1 MTATTIKDPQ
11 SFLRVSIFLNF
22 HFSIK
27 TQPILKGS
35 VIMFSGILLEMEHR
49 KLKNRAD
56 KLREKLAIQ
65 GLTNEL
71 LVEMQKLQR
80 DVNDLEER
88 TNDELERLGL
98 NK

>member
-1 MTATTIKDPQ
+1 
-11 SFLRVSIFLNF
+11 
-22 HFSIK
+22 
-27 TQPILKGS
+27 
-35 VIMFSGILLEMEHR
+35 MFSGILLKMEHR

-88 TNDELERLGL
+88 TNDELEKLGL
-98 NK
+98 K

>member
-1 MTATTIKDPQ
+1 MHIHGGNIYKNKVEADFSANLNLLGMPDRVREAAMKGVYQSEAYPDPDC
-11 SFLRVSIFLNF
+11 
-22 HFSIK
+22 
-27 TQPILKGS
+27 T
-35 VIMFSGILLEMEHR
+35 
-49 KLKNRAD
+49 

>member
-1 MTATTIKDPQ
+1 
-11 SFLRVSIFLNF
+11 
-22 HFSIK
+22 
-27 TQPILKGS
+27 
-35 VIMFSGILLEMEHR
+35 MFSGILLKMEHR

-80 DVNDLEER
+80 DANDLEER

>member
-1 MTATTIKDPQ
+1 
-11 SFLRVSIFLNF
+11 
-22 HFSIK
+22 
-27 TQPILKGS
+27 
-35 VIMFSGILLEMEHR
+35 MFSGILLKMEHR
-49 KLKNRAD
+49 ELKNRAD

>member
-1 MTATTIKDPQ
+1 
-11 SFLRVSIFLNF
+11 
-22 HFSIK
+22 
-27 TQPILKGS
+27 
-35 VIMFSGILLEMEHR
+35 MFSGILLKMEHR

-65 GLTNEL
+65 GLTDEL

>member
-1 MTATTIKDPQ
+1 
-11 SFLRVSIFLNF
+11 
-22 HFSIK
+22 
-27 TQPILKGS
+27 
-35 VIMFSGILLEMEHR
+35 MFSGILLKMEHR
-49 KLKNRAD
+49 KLKNRED
-56 KLREKLAIQ
+56 KLREKLAVQ

-88 TNDELERLGL
+88 TNDELKKLGL

>member
-1 MTATTIKDPQ
+1 
-11 SFLRVSIFLNF
+11 
-22 HFSIK
+22 
-27 TQPILKGS
+27 
-35 VIMFSGILLEMEHR
+35 MFSGILLKMEHR

>member
-1 MTATTIKDPQ
+1 MFNG
-11 SFLRVSIFLNF
+11 FL
-22 HFSIK
+22 
-27 TQPILKGS
+27 LK
-35 VIMFSGILLEMEHR
+35 LEHQ

>member
-1 MTATTIKDPQ
+1 
-11 SFLRVSIFLNF
+11 
-22 HFSIK
+22 
-27 TQPILKGS
+27 
-35 VIMFSGILLEMEHR
+35 MFSGILLKMEQR

-80 DVNDLEER
+80 NVNDLEER

>member
-1 MTATTIKDPQ
+1 M
-11 SFLRVSIFLNF
+11 
-22 HFSIK
+22 
-27 TQPILKGS
+27 KGS
-35 VIMFSGILLEMEHR
+35 VIMFSGILLKMEHR

>member
-1 MTATTIKDPQ
+1 
-11 SFLRVSIFLNF
+11 
-22 HFSIK
+22 
-27 TQPILKGS
+27 
-35 VIMFSGILLEMEHR
+35 MFSRILLKMELR

-80 DVNDLEER
+80 DANDLEER
-88 TNDELERLGL
+88 INDELEKLGL